1 MRYRLPTALAFVLAV
16 QCQAAVGAS
25 LNEQLFT
32 AASDGHA
39 EAIAALHAVG
49 ADPNARSDDGSTPLH
64 AAAENGHIV
73 PTELERGV
81 QEMLKAHAGGA
92 GGGSVLLSGSYPSE
106 LDTKDA
112 VAGGKKHLVSPSAS
126 VEQAGSEGQVSLPRA
141 VRQFGDNIVVVHMT
155 GSIKGDTIDFA
166 HVARAV
172 LENYEDRFDFMFLAS
187 NLPNIGHNLKY
198 RYYGTYMHVR
208 NQVRGLGL
216 ERGLFVDSFGSG
228 ATGRLKGV
236 LHFPYR
242 SGVVYGPGL
251 HEIMHAWANF
261 AVPTAEGGH
270 WGFSSANGQLG
281 GFDIADLVSH
291 GNGRYSAGSFGTFA
305 NGGNRVPYSPIEL
318 YFAGL
323 IGPEEVPDLW
333 VARDG
338 RWTEDRDANGNYI
351 FHTSRVETYGIDRI
365 IAEHGARS
373 PDHRQSQKRFRAA
386 MVLLVDDEFPV
397 DADELNALSESIEKF
412 ARKGDNGTGSY
423 NFWEATG
430 GRATLRMDG
439 LEMVTV
445 TPGPE
450 LALVPA
456 AGSLRQGLVRVINRS
471 DRAGTVRVR
480 AFDDAGM
487 EYSAE
492 TLALGVGEGRGF
504 TSRDLEEGNEAK
516 GFTGTGAGTG
526 DWRLVFETDLDIQV
540 LGYVRN
546 PDGSLATLHDTAP
559 ESRARSAVAFFN
571 PASAGGLASRLRLA
585 NRSTLPA
592 TVTITGIDDGGQAG
606 EGETSLT
613 IPPRAARTLTAQQL
627 EQGDPDLSGR
637 LGDGRGKWRL
647 EVASDRPLAVM
658 SLLRTLEGNLTNVST
673 VPASAAGDVRLA
685 LVPAAGSLRQ
695 GLVRV
700 INRSDRAGTVRVRA
714 FDDAGKEYPPQTL
727 VLRAGQGRRF
737 TSRDLEEG
745 NEALGFAGTR
755 AGTGDWRLV
764 FETDLDIQVLGY
776 VRNPGGSLAALHDTA
791 PESEGTHEVAFFN
804 PASNRGRASAL
815 RLINPGRCAAD
826 IVIDGLDA
834 RGDAPPSGEVRLS
847 LRAGAARTLTA
858 QQLEQGD
865 PELSGRLGDGE
876 GKWQLFV
883 SSRAPIQ
890 VMNLM
895 RTRSGHLSNLSG
907 TTVPGVIPEPPRRTG
922 TPRQAAMLYQAAR
935 EGDVEAIEALLAAGA
950 DPEARHDYGEYTPLH
965 MAAEGGH
972 VEAIEALIK
981 AGAVVHAKD
990 LWYRTPLD
998 LARARRH
1005 AAAVAVLKAAGR
1017 CVYPDTL
1024 HRAALDGDIEAIET
1038 LLATGV
1044 DPNARGDRGMSPL
1057 HFAARR
1063 GYLGVIE
1070 TLLAAG
1076 ADPNARGDGGKT
1088 PLHEAARGRRV
1099 EALKALLAAGA
1110 NVNARDDND
1119 SSPLFLAIFNG
1130 SVEAV
1135 KALIQAGADLNSQD
1149 HWGRTPLHMAAWHN
1163 YVGIIKVLL
1172 AAGADVN
1179 VRDSEGRTPLDIAR
1193 VQGYAEAVAL
1203 LEAAG
1208 R

>member
-1 MRYRLPTALAFVLAV
+1 MPSPLRLRLSSAIVLA
-16 QCQAAVGAS
+16 
-25 LNEQLFT
+25 
-32 AASDGHA
+32 
-39 EAIAALHAVG
+39 
-49 ADPNARSDDGSTPLH
+49 
-64 AAAENGHIV
+64 
-73 PTELERGV
+73 
-81 QEMLKAHAGGA
+81 
-92 GGGSVLLSGSYPSE
+92 
-106 LDTKDA
+106 A
-112 VAGGKKHLVSPSAS
+112 VAGAEPIEAPARDSAIDLGSGSIPVGEGIVDDHRGVGHDHFGSPSAS
-126 VEQAGSEGQVSLPRA
+126 VEQEGSKGEVSLPRA

-155 GSIKGDTIDFA
+155 GSIQRDDMDFA
-166 HVARAV
+166 QVARTV
-172 LENYEDRFDFMFLAS
+172 LKSYGDRFDFLFLVS
-187 NLPNIGHNLKY
+187 SLPFSMYTGNNLNDLKY
-198 RYYGTYMHVR
+198 KYIGAYMAVR
-208 NQVRGLGL
+208 NEVYGLGL
-216 ERGLFVDSFGSG
+216 GRGLFGESFGSG

-242 SGVVYGPGL
+242 SGVAYGPVL

-261 AVPTAEGGH
+261 AVPTAVGGH
-270 WGFSSANGQLG
+270 WGFSSANGRLG
-281 GFDIADLVSH
+281 GFDIANLVDH
-291 GNGRYSAGSFGTFA
+291 GNGRYSAGDFGTV
-305 NGGNRVPYSPIEL
+305 GGGGPYSPIEL

-338 RWTEDRDANGNYI
+338 RWTEDRDANGHPI
-351 FHTSRVETYGIDRI
+351 FHAPRVETYSIDRI

-412 ARKGDNGTGSY
+412 ARKGDDGTGSY

-430 GRATLRMDG
+430 GRATLRMDV

-516 GFTGTGAGTG
+516 GLTGTGAGTG

-559 ESRARSAVAFFN
+559 ETRARYTAPETRARSEVAFFN
-571 PASAGGLASRLRLA
+571 PASNRGLASRLRLA

-592 TVTITGIDDGGQAG
+592 AVTIAGIDDGGQAG
-606 EGETSLT
+606 EGEIRLT
-613 IPPRAARTLTAQQL
+613 IPPHAARTLTAQQL

-637 LGDGRGKWRL
+637 LGDGQGQWRL
-647 EVASDRPLAVM
+647 EVASGRPLAVM
-658 SLLRTLEGNLTNVST
+658 SLHRTLEGNLTNVST

-685 LVPAAGSLRQ
+685 LVPAAGTARR

-700 INRSDRAGTVRVRA
+700 INRSRRAGTVRVRA
-714 FDDAGKEYPPQTL
+714 FDDAGKEYPPQTFA
-727 VLRAGQGRRF
+727 LRAGQGRRF

-755 AGTGDWRLV
+755 AGAGDWRLI

-804 PASNRGRASAL
+804 PASNRELASAL

-858 QQLEQGD
+858 QQLEQGG

-883 SSRAPIQ
+883 SSRAPVQ

-895 RTRSGHLSNLSG
+895 RTRSGHLSNLSS

-922 TPRQAAMLYQAAR
+922 TPRQAAMLHQAAR

-950 DPEARHDYGEYTPLH
+950 DPEARHGYGEHTPLH
-965 MAAEGGH
+965 VAAEGGH

-990 LWYRTPLD
+990 LWDRTPLD
-998 LARARRH
+998 IARAQRH

-1024 HRAALDGDIEAIET
+1024 HRAALDGDVEAIET
-1038 LLATGV
+1038 LLAAGR
-1044 DPNARGDRGMSPL
+1044 DPNARGDHGYDPL
-1057 HFAARR
+1057 HFAAR
-1063 GYLGVIE
+1063 GGHLGVIAA
-1070 TLLAAG
+1070 LLAAG
-1076 ADPNARGDGGKT
+1076 ADLHAESDDGGT
-1088 PLHEAARGRRV
+1088 PLHMAAKGGSV
-1099 EALKALLAAGA
+1099 EALEALLAAGA
-1110 NVNARDDND
+1110 NVNARNNVAFG
-1119 SSPLFLAIFNG
+1119 PLLVAILNG
-1130 SVEAV
+1130 RVEAAKALIV

-1149 HWGRTPLHMAAWHN
+1149 SQGRTPLHMATWYN
-1163 YVGIIKVLL
+1163 YVGSIKVLL

-1193 VQGYAEAVAL
+1193 AQGYAEAVAL